1 MLKANI
7 AGVPHAYEIT
17 ERRTGDE
24 AKDHKAKD
32 HKAKDHKAKD
42 ETAPQTLVFVH
53 GWMLSQ
59 AYWQPLVDLL
69 STRNR
74 CLTYDLRGFG
84 ESTSPDPLPSSREQA
99 REIALPPGRSLPHQK
114 STQDLTATD
123 GATRNSASANGQ
135 TSSTDGLAKNGIA
148 RPEAFEPEA
157 FGPEAF
163 GPETFKPETFK
174 PEMTKT
180 YKASTYSLA
189 AYAQDLGAL
198 LDELGIE
205 QAWLLGH
212 SLGGSIALWAAYL
225 LPERIKGVICI
236 NAGGGIYIPKEFD
249 KFRSAG
255 QQMVKYR
262 PTWLQQLPLLPNVF
276 ARMMV
281 HQPLALHWGAQRIR
295 DFVRADHQAAVGT
308 LLETTSA
315 EEVHLLPQVVSQ
327 ITQPAHFITAT
338 EDTVM
343 LPRYVH
349 HLASFHPHFS
359 EARSLVE
366 IAECGHMA
374 MVEQPQA
381 VADVVR
387 AVLSNYQ

>member
-17 ERRTGDE
+17 ERRAGHE
-24 AKDHKAKD
+24 VKDHKAKD
-32 HKAKDHKAKD
+32 HRARDHKAKD
-42 ETAPQTLVFVH
+42 KTEPQTLVFVH

-69 STRNR
+69 STQNR

-84 ESTSPDPLPSSREQA
+84 ESTSPDPLPSSLEQA
-99 REIALPPGRSLPHQK
+99 REIALPLGRSLPNQR
-114 STQDLTATD
+114 STQDLAATN
-123 GATRNSASANGQ
+123 GATANNTVANGTMANGTMANGTMANSQ
-135 TSSTDGLAKNGIA
+135 ALATNGA
-148 RPEAFEPEA
+148 AKTEAFETEA
-157 FGPEAF
+157 F
-163 GPETFKPETFK
+163 ETETAKPETPK
-174 PEMTKT
+174 M

-205 QAWLLGH
+205 QAWLIGH
-212 SLGGSIALWAAYL
+212 SLGGSIVLWAAYL
-225 LPERIKGVICI
+225 LPERVKGVICI

-262 PTWLQQLPLLPNVF
+262 PAWLQQLPLLPNVF

-359 EARSLVE
+359 EARSLFE

-374 MVEQPQA
+374 MVEQPRA

-387 AVLSNYQ
+387 TILSNYQ

>member
-1 MLKANI
+1 MSMLKVNI

-17 ERRTGDE
+17 ERRTGNE
-24 AKDHKAKD
+24 ANNT
-32 HKAKDHKAKD
+32 
-42 ETAPQTLVFVH
+42 TAPQTLVFVH

-59 AYWQPLVDLL
+59 AYWRPLVDLL
-69 STRNR
+69 SSHYR

-84 ESTSPDPLPSSREQA
+84 ESIGSSPMSQLE
-99 REIALPPGRSLPHQK
+99 REITLPGGRTLPADESKKEPVSADSISAESLSAN
-114 STQDLTATD
+114 STAAQTD
-123 GATRNSASANGQ
+123 RAAKTSKTQTSKAYTASA
-135 TSSTDGLAKNGIA
+135 
-148 RPEAFEPEA
+148 
-157 FGPEAF
+157 
-163 GPETFKPETFK
+163 
-174 PEMTKT
+174 
-180 YKASTYSLA
+180 YSLA
-189 AYAQDLGAL
+189 AYAEDLRAL
-198 LDELGIE
+198 LDKLGIE

-225 LPERIKGVICI
+225 LSDRIKGVVCI

-262 PTWLQQLPLLPNVF
+262 PAWLQQLPLLPNVF
-276 ARMMV
+276 ARLMV
-281 HQPLALHWGAQRIR
+281 RQPLALHWGAQRVQ
-295 DFVRADHQAAVGT
+295 DFVRAEHQAAVGA

-315 EEVHLLPQVVSQ
+315 DEVHLLPQVVSQ
-327 ITQPAHFITAT
+327 ITQPAHFITAA

-343 LPRYVH
+343 LPQYVH

-359 EARSLVE
+359 ETQSLSE

-381 VADVVR
+381 VADVIR
-387 AVLSNYQ
+387 AVVPDR